1 MTVKQLI
8 EELNKYDQDKI
19 VILTEPDLIGWDN
32 IGEVVED
39 GSTIKKIEF
48 PCDMVINFNKDIPLP
63 QKNGYTLSSKWKW
76 YSVTIPGITL
86 GDNEIIKAI
95 WVPNS

>member
-1 MTVKQLI
+1 
-8 EELNKYDQDKI
+8 
-19 VILTEPDLIGWDN
+19 
-32 IGEVVED
+32 
-39 GSTIKKIEF
+39 
-48 PCDMVINFNKDIPLP
+48 MVINFNKDIALP